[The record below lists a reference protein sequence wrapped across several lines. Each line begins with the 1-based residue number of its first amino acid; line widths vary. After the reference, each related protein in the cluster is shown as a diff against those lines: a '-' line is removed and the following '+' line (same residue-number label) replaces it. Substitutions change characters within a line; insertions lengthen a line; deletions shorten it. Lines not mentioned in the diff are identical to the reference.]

1 MAPYPMDQESALIQQ
16 LRRTLGRMEAA
27 MGAIHD
33 ALAISDDKGR
43 VLWCN
48 EPFLSLVARPRLQC
62 LGRTITEL
70 LPRTES
76 GDPLLPAIDS
86 SEFTEGSRSRIAELR
101 HNPLQVLEMQWDPI
115 PDEQPPAM
123 VFCLRDISALISYQE
138 LWARSES
145 IQQRNREI
153 EHLNARLRRS
163 QQHLAMKVRE
173 CPVTGLP
180 NRRGL
185 MEHLEDCIERARQG
199 HHPFAVLFCDLNRFK
214 EVNDNHGHDVGDE
227 LLIEIS
233 RRLREATRQGDLV
246 SRLGGDEFVVVSHHL
261 QRGSQA
267 QEIAVRLQQ
276 AVGQT
281 WSVGHEVLHPSLS
294 IGIAIAEPTAGGDP
308 LSAQELIRRA
318 DQAMYAAKAANLS
331 GGRVYDHTLARD
343 SVEASQILLALRQA
357 IAQDSLEIH
366 LQPIVQLGSGLI
378 LGHEALVRLPGG
390 GGGLLSPDR
399 FIGHA
404 ERSRLIGPLG
414 QQVLAKALQAQR
426 LLPGGDPA
434 PCIAVNVSPLELGE
448 PGFAAG
454 VLDACARSGV
464 DPGLLQLEIT
474 ETAIIAQPAR
484 TAAQLSEL
492 REAGIRIHLDD
503 FGTGYSSLSLLS
515 ELPVDGIKI
524 DRSFTRA
531 LGLDRSRTAVIEA
544 IIRLCRDL
552 GLRVI
557 AEGVESEA
565 QRQLLLSLG
574 CNDGQGYLFGRPGP
588 LDDGR
593 RDPR

>member
-1 MAPYPMDQESALIQQ
+1 MAPSPMDRESTLVQQ

-27 MGAIHD
+27 MGAIQD
-33 ALAISDDKGR
+33 ALAISDARGR
-43 VLWCN
+43 LLWCN
-48 EPFLSLVARPRLQC
+48 EPFLRLCARSRLQC
-62 LGRTITEL
+62 LGRPIAGL
-70 LPRTES
+70 LPCSEA
-76 GDPLLPAIDS
+76 GDPLLPMRES
-86 SEFTEGSRSRIAELR
+86 GEMPSVSGSRIVELC
-101 HNPLQVLEMQWDPI
+101 HNPLQVLEVQWDPI
-115 PDEQPPAM
+115 PDEMPPAL

-185 MEHLEDCIERARQG
+185 MEHLEHSLARARQG
-199 HHPFAVLFCDLNRFK
+199 DHPFAVLFCDLNRFK
-214 EVNDNHGHDVGDE
+214 DVNDNHGHDVGDE

-246 SRLGGDEFVVVSHHL
+246 SRLGGDEFVVVSHKL
-261 QRGSQA
+261 QAGSQA
-267 QEIAVRLQQ
+267 QEIAERLQQ
-276 AVGQT
+276 AVGQP
-281 WSVGHEVLHPSLS
+281 WSVGREVLHPTLS
-294 IGIAIAEPTAGGDP
+294 IGIAIAEHRAGSDP

-318 DQAMYAAKAANLS
+318 DQAMYVAKAANLT
-331 GGRVYDHTLARD
+331 GGKVYDDTLARD
-343 SVEASQILLALRQA
+343 SEEASHILQALRQA
-357 IAQDSLEIH
+357 IAQASLEIH

-378 LGHEALVRLPGG
+378 SGHEALVRLPEG

-404 ERSRLIGPLG
+404 ERGRLIGPLG
-414 QQVLAKALQAQR
+414 QQVLAKALQALR

-464 DPGLLQLEIT
+464 DPGRLQLEIT
-474 ETAIIAQPAR
+474 ETAIISQPTR
-484 TAAQLSEL
+484 TAALLSEL

-524 DRSFTRA
+524 DRSFTCA

-574 CNDGQGYLFGRPGP
+574 CDDGQGYLFGRPRP

-593 RDPR
+593 RDLP